1 MASITIDLAPDIV
14 QRLQVEADRQ
24 GLDLGRMLAD
34 AAVALLGRQDVPMTA
49 DRSETIAQMSDE
61 QVLALCDAMLSVD
74 EQARLSELLGR
85 HGEGELG
92 EAEVG
97 ELDGLM
103 QVYRTGLVRKAEAWK
118 VAVERGLRVG
128 LARQGDDG
136 KFHDMIYPLGGRDSA
151 NRFNP

>member
-1 MASITIDLAPDIV
+1 
-14 QRLQVEADRQ
+14 
-24 GLDLGRMLAD
+24 LDLGRMLAD
-34 AAVALLGRQDVPMTA
+34 AAVALLGRQDMPMTA

-118 VAVERGLRVG
+118 VAVERGL
-128 LARQGDDG
+128 Q
-136 KFHDMIYPLGGRDSA
+136 
-151 NRFNP
+151 NRS

>member
-24 GLDLGRMLAD
+24 DLDLGRMLAD
-34 AAVALLGRQDVPMTA
+34 AAVALLGRSDVPIVS
-49 DRSETIAQMSDE
+49 DRAEMIAQMSDE
-61 QVLALCDAMLSVD
+61 QVLALCDGMLSAD

-85 HGEGELG
+85 HGEGELDG
-92 EAEVG
+92 AEVG

-128 LARQGDDG
+128 
-136 KFHDMIYPLGGRDSA
+136 KYS
-151 NRFNP
+151 

>member
-34 AAVALLGRQDVPMTA
+34 AAVALLGRQDMPMTA

-61 QVLALCDAMLSVD
+61 QVLVLCDAMLSVD
-74 EQARLSELLGR
+74 DQARLSELLGR

-128 LARQGDDG
+128 LEN
-136 KFHDMIYPLGGRDSA
+136 IRDEIDAADETPRSMA
-151 NRFNP
+151 ALS

>member
-1 MASITIDLAPDIV
+1 MASITIDLAPEIV

-34 AAVALLGRQDVPMTA
+34 AAVALLGRQDMPMTA

-118 VAVERGLRVG
+118 VAVERGL
-128 LARQGDDG
+128 Q
-136 KFHDMIYPLGGRDSA
+136 
-151 NRFNP
+151 NRS

>member
-61 QVLALCDAMLSVD
+61 QVLALCDGMLSVD
-74 EQARLSELLGR
+74 DQARLSELLGR

-128 LARQGDDG
+128 LG
-136 KFHDMIYPLGGRDSA
+136 
-151 NRFNP
+151 

>member
-34 AAVALLGRQDVPMTA
+34 AAVALLGRSDVP
-49 DRSETIAQMSDE
+49 IPQMSDE
-61 QVLALCDAMLSVD
+61 QVLALCDGMMSVD
-74 EQARLSELLGR
+74 EQTRLSELLGR
-85 HGEGELG
+85 HAEGELG
-92 EAEVG
+92 GAELS

-118 VAVERGLRVG
+118 VAVERGLRTG
-128 LARQGDDG
+128 LG
-136 KFHDMIYPLGGRDSA
+136 
-151 NRFNP
+151 